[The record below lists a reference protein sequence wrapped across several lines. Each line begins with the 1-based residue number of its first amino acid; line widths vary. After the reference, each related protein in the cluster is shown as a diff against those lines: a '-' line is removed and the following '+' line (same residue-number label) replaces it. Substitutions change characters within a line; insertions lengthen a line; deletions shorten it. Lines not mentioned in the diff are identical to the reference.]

1 MHCYVFL
8 DHSIDEHCNSS
19 SLLTEADDRLS
30 SVTPVSDNLAFVI
43 CDDSEWHRLSSV
55 TPVSDN
61 LAFVLNAFANDIC
74 NQSYSYAL

>member
-30 SVTPVSDNLAFVI
+30 SVTPVSDNLAFV
-43 CDDSEWHRLSSV
+43 
-55 TPVSDN
+55 
-61 LAFVLNAFANDIC
+61 LNAFANDIC